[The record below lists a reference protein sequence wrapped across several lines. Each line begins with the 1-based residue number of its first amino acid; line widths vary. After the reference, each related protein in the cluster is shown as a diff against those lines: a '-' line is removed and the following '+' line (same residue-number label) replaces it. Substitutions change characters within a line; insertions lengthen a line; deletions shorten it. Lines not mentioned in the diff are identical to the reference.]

1 MSALECHLAL
11 AEALAASGFHG
22 QAEVVQITQ
31 CLTRFEDRMQ
41 RERRNPR
48 VVFAYID
55 FVKLKEKFH
64 RRMSG
69 NIVVHARHDKTL
81 KAFHRLTMSIFRRG
95 LSRCPDDLS
104 LWAAFLKHASSYGS
118 RKVVSRALAQALR
131 LIPQNPGLW
140 AHAIS
145 WESLTESNPHSSRIL
160 VQRALR
166 VCPCEKELW
175 WLYFDL
181 ELRYTATIRDRQKSL
196 ELKPACL
203 LEAKVDA
210 NCHSKRAL
218 PTSEGALA
226 MNVFT
231 VARSRY
237 PRDFDFLM
245 HFLVQT
251 LNFQWAQH
259 LEVF

>member
-1 MSALECHLAL
+1 VCVL
-11 AEALAASGFHG
+11 
-22 QAEVVQITQ
+22 
-31 CLTRFEDRMQ
+31 
-41 RERRNPR
+41 
-48 VVFAYID
+48 
-55 FVKLKEKFH
+55 VKKVN
-64 RRMSG
+64 S
-69 NIVVHARHDKTL
+69 
-81 KAFHRLTMSIFRRG
+81 RG
-95 LSRCPDDLS
+95 AHHILS
-104 LWAAFLKHASSYGS
+104 
-118 RKVVSRALAQALR
+118 
-131 LIPQNPGLW
+131 
-140 AHAIS
+140 
-145 WESLTESNPHSSRIL
+145 ESDI
-160 VQRALR
+160 
-166 VCPCEKELW
+166 ELW

-218 PTSEGALA
+218 PTSEVSWLWSRSIIFTVIQGALA

-259 LEVF
+259 LESEIRGELIMAFPLNRLQISLACRKSSVNVR